1 MLVEKLAAK
10 ISHGRTL
17 TPRAASTQDSSVELA
32 SVALAIEGQD
42 LLDWGPLA
50 ISVLALLVAIGAVVL
65 PYRRRPS
72 LSLLEDTERTHSRV
86 EGDEI
91 PYLRLLVR
99 NAKGKRSAK
108 YARAVLDGYREAGS
122 TEPFTRLGSP
132 FLGWPSVGGQ
142 DSNSYVS
149 VVFSDAA
156 RPVGLGRFSRVRVNP
171 DNGLR
176 EREERYRQDVG
187 AVSVVTTTEP
197 ASVIHFPDPVAA
209 PEGRW
214 HLHLE
219 LADDGE
225 LTDERDWL
233 TPGAWT
239 IRLIVG
245 ADDGDAH
252 AYEVDLAW
260 AGDESDAATL
270 LSSAL
275 NRLEVRR
282 A

>member
-1 MLVEKLAAK
+1 
-10 ISHGRTL
+10 
-17 TPRAASTQDSSVELA
+17 
-32 SVALAIEGQD
+32 VALAIEGQD
-42 LLDWGPLA
+42 LLGWGPLA
-50 ISVLALLVAIGAVVL
+50 ISAVAILLSIGAVVL
-65 PYRRRPS
+65 PYHRRPN
-72 LSLLEDTERTHSRV
+72 LSLLEDDERTHSRV
-86 EGDEI
+86 EGDGV
-91 PYLRLLVR
+91 PYVRLLVR

-108 YARAVLDGYREAGS
+108 HARVVLDGYRSAGS
-122 TEPFTRLGSP
+122 TDPFVRLGSP

-142 DSNSYVS
+142 DSDSYVS

-156 RPVGLGRFSRVRVNP
+156 RPVGLGRFKRVRVSP
-171 DNGLR
+171 DDGLR
-176 EREERYRQDVG
+176 EREERYRQALG
-187 AVSVVTTTEP
+187 SVSIVTTTEP

-209 PEGRW
+209 PDARW
-214 HLHLE
+214 HLHLK
-219 LADDGE
+219 LADDDE

-233 TPGAWT
+233 PPGAWT

-260 AGDESDAATL
+260 AGDEPDSATL

-275 NRLEVRR
+275 DRLEVRR